1 MNIIGVCAV
10 AIVSALLALTIKKTT
25 PQISLVITIA
35 AGVIIFAAILS
46 FLPSTL
52 SKIQT
57 LVSATGMNTE
67 HGSILFKSLG
77 VCFLCQFASDTCKD
91 AGQTSLASK
100 VELVGKIMIVI
111 MALPLVESITQ
122 TATTLIG
129 G

>member
-1 MNIIGVCAV
+1 MNIVGICAV
-10 AIVSALLALTIKKTT
+10 AIVSAILALTIKKTT

-46 FLPSTL
+46 FIPQTL
-52 SKIQT
+52 SKIQK

-67 HGSILFKSLG
+67 YGGILFKSLG
-77 VCFLCQFASDTCKD
+77 ICFLCQFASDTCKD

-100 VELVGKIMIVI
+100 VELVGKLMIVI
-111 MALPLVESITQ
+111 MALPLVEYITQ
-122 TATTLIG
+122 TAATLIG